1 MHMCYDPIGGRSM
14 EHSVEAYM
22 RRIPIGT
29 LEWLAELCDKEPEQY
44 GYLKPLA
51 QRILRQITG
60 KEEEKKA

>member
-1 MHMCYDPIGGRSM
+1 M
-14 EHSVEAYM
+14 EHSVEAYL

-51 QRILRQITG
+51 QQILRQRTG
-60 KEEEKKA
+60 MEAEEKKA